1 MSKIQSQL
9 AAITEVLEVSANSN
23 SEQEKNIGIK
33 ACIELLT
40 ELKNNG
46 SDDNHLYYL
55 LGYAWY
61 LSPESEER
69 SSCVV
74 SFLSTALEQNF
85 ENEMA
90 KVYLCHHFFDQGM
103 YAEFLKHYQQIER
116 YRLDRWRKLKFSEM
130 NIVAKIAIDKLDD
143 QEVSWYIKDYE
154 AAEEIDQPV
163 IRDIFAYS
171 QQHLNELPLN
181 LNPFIEKWA
190 RFWNLK

>member
-9 AAITEVLEVSANSN
+9 SAISEVLEVSANSN

-33 ACIELLT
+33 ACIQLLT

-46 SDDNHLYYL
+46 SHDNHLHYL

-61 LSPESEER
+61 LSPQSEER
-69 SSCVV
+69 SRSIV

-116 YRLDRWRKLKFSEM
+116 VRLARWRKLKFLEM
-130 NIVAKIAIDKLDD
+130 NIIAKIATDKLDE
-143 QEVSWYIKDYE
+143 QEVNWYIKDYE

-171 QQHLNELPLN
+171 QLHPNELPLS
-181 LNPFIEKWA
+181 LIPFIEKWS

>member
-1 MSKIQSQL
+1 MLKIQSQL
-9 AAITEVLEVSANSN
+9 SAISEVLEVSANSN

-33 ACIELLT
+33 ACIQLLT
-40 ELKNNG
+40 ELKNSG
-46 SDDNHLYYL
+46 SDDNRLYYL

-69 SSCVV
+69 SKCIV

-103 YAEFLKHYQQIER
+103 YTEFLKHYQQIER
-116 YRLDRWRKLKFSEM
+116 VRLARWRKLKFSEM
-130 NIVAKIAIDKLDD
+130 NIIAKIATDVLDEH
-143 QEVSWYIKDYE
+143 EVSWYIKSYE

-163 IRDIFAYS
+163 IREIFAYS
-171 QQHLNELPLN
+171 KLHPDVLPASLK
-181 LNPFIEKWA
+181 PFIEKWS